1 MAKHRKE
8 DRIATVGA
16 PERTRPSPIPEC
28 GAQAGPV
35 EPPRWR
41 SVVVLLGAAMLTFLV
56 PSIVFVAVALANNM
70 DALGALTE
78 QFTAERHNL
87 LGISLLALFPCV
99 LLALLVGIGGRF
111 ARRPNWPL
119 YALGGAVPIVL
130 VTAFVNYEFWP
141 RYLPSR
147 AFLGFP
153 HGLEFVIGPLFF
165 APIGVLVGFS
175 VVWILLRTRS

>member
-1 MAKHRKE
+1 
-8 DRIATVGA
+8 
-16 PERTRPSPIPEC
+16 
-28 GAQAGPV
+28 
-35 EPPRWR
+35 
-41 SVVVLLGAAMLTFLV
+41 MLTFLV
-56 PSIVFVAVALANNM
+56 PSIVFVVVALANNM
-70 DALGALTE
+70 DALGALAE

-87 LGISLLALFPCV
+87 LGISLLALLPCV